1 MADLISASKAKERK
15 KQEISKRKQ
24 EIYYG
29 MLTKLE
35 QQCRNQYLNVLIE
48 KFANFVAKLA
58 TTMSIPP
65 TLVEPYARM
74 QRGIF
79 CNILLAIGV
88 QPKNQ
93 AAIYYNTEEAAE
105 YEMCHKLSHALL
117 SLIIKALDS
126 ASTRDPKDVPPLTID
141 IEMDK
146 YIKDRLM
153 CAAEKKI
160 ANAMKKGKK
169 VEFDSPPPPIDSVLR
184 NCTFG
189 KSED

>member
-1 MADLISASKAKERK
+1 
-15 KQEISKRKQ
+15 
-24 EIYYG
+24 

-48 KFANFVAKLA
+48 KFANFMAKLA

-126 ASTRDPKDVPPLTID
+126 ASTRDPKEVAPLTID

-153 CAAEKKI
+153 CAAEKKVNNSI
-160 ANAMKKGKK
+160 KKGGRRFADYSK
-169 VEFDSPPPPIDSVLR
+169 PPPIDSLLR
-184 NCTFG
+184 NCNFG
-189 KSED
+189 KEEEGGGC